1 MKSRPR
7 IAINT
12 RFLINGKME
21 GFGWY
26 TYEVTK
32 RIVESHPEIDFYF
45 FFDRKFDNRF
55 IFSDNVTPIII
66 NPPARHP
73 VLFYL
78 WFEIGVKRA
87 LKKHNIDLFFSPDG
101 YLSLSSK
108 VKQICTI
115 HDINFEHYPKD
126 IPFAARKYLRHFF
139 PRFARKADHILTVSN
154 YSKTDIS
161 TKYRIDEKKISVV
174 WNGASEIFR
183 PLSDVLIAETRGT
196 YSEGSPYF
204 IYVGSIHPRKNV
216 RRLVDAFIR
225 FKTETNSTWK
235 LLIVGEAMWNEHELG
250 TIKENHD
257 IVFTGRMELSEL
269 AKLVAAAGALS
280 FVPYFEGFG
289 IPLVE
294 AMKCGVPIL
303 SGDKTSLPEIVGDA
317 AIFCD
322 PFDIQSIAIGM
333 KQLSSDDSLR
343 EQLSKLGL
351 ERSKIFSWDI
361 SANKTWGI
369 ISDHISN

>member
-12 RFLINGKME
+12 RFLLNGKME

-45 FFDRKFDNRF
+45 FFDRQFDHRF
-55 IFSDNVTPIII
+55 IFSDNVTPVII

-78 WFEIGVKRA
+78 WFEIGVKQA

-115 HDINFEHYPKD
+115 HDINFEHYPED

-161 TKYRIDEKKISVV
+161 AKYRIDEKKISVV
-174 WNGASEIFR
+174 WNGASEVFK
-183 PLSDVLIAETRGT
+183 PLSDDLKSEIRAT

-250 TIKENHD
+250 TIKGNQD

-280 FVPYFEGFG
+280 YVPYFEGFG

-294 AMKCGVPIL
+294 AMKCGIPIL
-303 SGDKTSLPEIVGDA
+303 SGDKTSLPEIAGDA
-317 AIFCD
+317 AIYCD
-322 PFDIQSIAIGM
+322 PFNVQSISDGM
-333 KQLSSDDSLR
+333 KRLSSDESLRKQLSES
-343 EQLSKLGL
+343 GI
-351 ERSKIFSWDI
+351 ERSKNFSWDI
-361 SANKTWGI
+361 AATKTWEI
-369 ISDHISN
+369 ISDHLSN

>member
-45 FFDRKFDNRF
+45 FFDRQFDNRF
-55 IFSDNVTPIII
+55 IISNNVTPIII

-101 YLSLSSK
+101 YLSLSSN

-183 PLSDVLIAETRGT
+183 PLSEDLIIEIRGK
-196 YSEGSPYF
+196 YSEGAPYF

-225 FKTETNSTWK
+225 FKTETNSSWK
-235 LLIVGEAMWNEHELG
+235 LLIVGEAMWNEHDLG
-250 TIKENHD
+250 TIKSNND

-280 FVPYFEGFG
+280 YVPYFEGFG

-294 AMKCGVPIL
+294 AMKCGIPIL
-303 SGDKTSLPEIVGDA
+303 SGDKTSLPEIVGDV

-322 PFDIQSIAIGM
+322 PFDVQSIANGM
-333 KQLSSDDSLR
+333 KKLSSDDSLR

-351 ERSKIFSWDI
+351 KRSRIFSWDI
-361 SANKTWGI
+361 SADKTWEI
-369 ISDHISN
+369 ISDHLSN